1 MKDLELQAQK
11 IAKIL
16 KLVAH
21 PMRLIILCKLLQ
33 WPKTVSEIEQACGI
47 TQSQISQFLGKMKSE
62 WLLSSQ
68 KDWLYVTYSIDNDE
82 IKQLLGSLSTIYC
95 K

>member
-33 WPKTVSEIEQACGI
+33 
-47 TQSQISQFLGKMKSE
+47 
-62 WLLSSQ
+62 
-68 KDWLYVTYSIDNDE
+68 
-82 IKQLLGSLSTIYC
+82 
-95 K
+95 